1 MMLRSL
7 LMSRFR
13 VMPRSRSLLMMPK
26 GKPCDARSRHEV
38 YSSYHLGKRG
48 QDLQMVK
55 PHEYQSRR
63 FVSSPPLGEGEGE
76 QVQKPPIIK
85 PQNSRSKQ
93 PNRNIFVSLLRRGN
107 VFFFLF
113 TFLCL

>member
-1 MMLRSL
+1 
-7 LMSRFR
+7 
-13 VMPRSRSLLMMPK
+13 
-26 GKPCDARSRHEV
+26 
-38 YSSYHLGKRG
+38 
-48 QDLQMVK
+48 MVK
-55 PHEYQSRR
+55 PHEYQSHR
-63 FVSSPPLGEGEGE
+63 FVSSPPLGEGEGEGE